1 MENKSCR
8 QETAVRT
15 VAQTLGGIAVFRS
28 ELQYL
33 YLYLYLYF
41 QVGTSVF
48 EFNIVEIQLQSLTI
62 VFPQGDPGSV
72 VSRNCRDTCWPLSL
86 RCLQCNVTNS
96 KTSTLSLT
104 NLQVCSADLTVP
116 VLHGAIIEGVATL
129 ICRLG
134 SRLVALKEPQY
145 DFDNYMVMVFK
156 D

>member
-28 ELQYL
+28 DLQ

-41 QVGTSVF
+41 QVVTSVF

-96 KTSTLSLT
+96 KKLPPWAWQTCRCARLILRC
-104 NLQVCSADLTVP
+104 LCCTVP
-116 VLHGAIIEGVATL
+116 SSRESPPSSAVSDLVLLLSKNHSMTL
-129 ICRLG
+129 IITW
-134 SRLVALKEPQY
+134 SWSSKI
-145 DFDNYMVMVFK
+145 N
-156 D
+156 